1 MLIRQEKNFTSIDN
15 LLFPRDKINLESQP
29 MPLQKA
35 FVYSYLIDDR
45 QHRCVGKLVNA
56 GPLQESEETD
66 TISFN
71 S

>member
-1 MLIRQEKNFTSIDN
+1 
-15 LLFPRDKINLESQP
+15 

-56 GPLQESEETD
+56 GTLQESEETD

-71 S
+71 SYECCLSKESFNVK

>member
-1 MLIRQEKNFTSIDN
+1 
-15 LLFPRDKINLESQP
+15 

-56 GPLQESEETD
+56 GPIQESEETD